1 MELTVYWCLL
11 FSGRFQENATDKYQ
25 IYHRNIPLKYHRFQQ
40 MSCPLSVRPAVEPL
54 IGYFVLIPQLDKKSC
69 WSGVVSVVFRLETR
83 RPWNP
88 LIEKLLLLVCP
99 SLKNDY
105 IGLQWFISLYHVYA
119 CLSSFWSYSI
129 DNFGGSMS
137 HLQRHHQEHRHLPS
151 GHAGWF
157 LWGAIFQAD
166 GWGIFWG
173 PKQTWW
179 LHRINYCN
187 PMTKIQNIYYTI
199 HIYTEYHMYHMYHWV
214 AKETLKQKIE
224 NWLP

>member
-129 DNFGGSMS
+129 DNFGGLCPISRDITRNTVIFRVAMLGGS
-137 HLQRHHQEHRHLPS
+137 FEEPFSKQM
-151 GHAGWF
+151 AGGYF
-157 LWGAIFQAD
+157 GGLNKLGDCIASIIAIPWRKFR
-166 GWGIFWG
+166 
-173 PKQTWW
+173 T
-179 LHRINYCN
+179 
-187 PMTKIQNIYYTI
+187 YTI
-199 HIYTEYHMYHMYHWV
+199 LYIYILSIICITCITE
-214 AKETLKQKIE
+214 
-224 NWLP
+224 